1 MKTLKDVAVG
11 ETATIKKIKG
21 DGTTI
26 RRIMDMGL
34 TKKTE
39 VYVRKIAPLGDP
51 IQVNLRGYELTLRK
65 EDAKNI
71 VVEE

>member
-11 ETATIKKIKG
+11 ETAIIKKIKG
-21 DGTTI
+21 DGATI

-39 VYVRKIAPLGDP
+39 VYVRKIGGMA
-51 IQVNLRGYELTLRK
+51 
-65 EDAKNI
+65 A
-71 VVEE
+71 

>member
-21 DGTTI
+21 DGATI

-71 VVEE
+71 IVEE

>member
-11 ETATIKKIKG
+11 ETATIKKING
-21 DGTTI
+21 DGATI

>member
-1 MKTLKDVAVG
+1 MKTLRDVAVG
-11 ETATIKKIKG
+11 ETVIIKKIKG
-21 DGTTI
+21 DGATI
-26 RRIMDMGL
+26 RRIMDMGI
-34 TKKTE
+34 TKNTE

-71 VVEE
+71 LVED